1 MLNALRIILIAIGTV
16 FGVITGFSFET
27 SVHAHL
33 DKIHQYHPQILF
45 GVLFGCIGYL
55 VGSTLAWEL
64 EILTERVLKVLNLK
78 RLLLSMCGLV
88 VGLFVANL
96 FTLPLFF
103 IFDNQVVVNF
113 FQSSA
118 FLHSLFSALIFIIPV
133 SINLT
138 LGILGMMIFN
148 QRSGEMLEGTRWGKK
163 EEEGLKILDT
173 SVIIDG
179 RIFDLCQA
187 RFIEGPIAIP
197 QPVLNELR
205 ALSDSGDRTR
215 RTRGKQ
221 GLTNLGYLKDL
232 LGERLSF
239 PEIEAVEGVD
249 VDTSLVDFT
258 MARHGA
264 LVTIDHNLN
273 RVASVQGAHVL
284 NINELS
290 RALQTVAVPGETVE
304 VDITKKGR
312 EPRQGV
318 GYLSDGTMVVIE
330 GGSGKV
336 GQKKRVTISNVLQTS
351 SGRMI
356 FSTLQEG

>member
-16 FGVITGFSFET
+16 FGVITGFSLET

-55 VGSTLAWEL
+55 VGSTIAWEL
-64 EILTERVLKVLNLK
+64 EILTERVLKVLNLR
-78 RLLLSMCGLV
+78 RLMLSMGGLV

-96 FTLPLFF
+96 FALPLFF

-113 FQSSA
+113 FQGSA
-118 FLHSLFSALIFIIPV
+118 FLSSLFSALVFIIPV

-138 LGILGMMIFN
+138 CAILGMMIFN
-148 QRSGEMLEGTRWGKK
+148 QRGGEMLEGAGWGNK
-163 EEEGLKILDT
+163 EEEGLKVLDT

-179 RIFDLCQA
+179 RVLDLCRA
-187 RFIEGPIAIP
+187 RFLEGPIAIP

-205 ALSDSGDRTR
+205 GLSDSGDRTR

-232 LGERLSF
+232 LGESLSF
-239 PEIEAVEGVD
+239 PEIEASDGVD
-249 VDTSLVDFT
+249 VDAGLVEFT

-273 RVASVQGAHVL
+273 RVASVQGVHVL

-290 RALQTVAVPGETVE
+290 RALQTVAVPGETIE

-312 EPRQGV
+312 EPSQGV
-318 GYLSDGTMVVIE
+318 GYLSDGTMVIVE
-330 GGSGKV
+330 GGSDKV
-336 GQKKRVTISNVLQTS
+336 GKKKRVTISNVLQTP

-356 FSTLQEG
+356 FSNLQGG